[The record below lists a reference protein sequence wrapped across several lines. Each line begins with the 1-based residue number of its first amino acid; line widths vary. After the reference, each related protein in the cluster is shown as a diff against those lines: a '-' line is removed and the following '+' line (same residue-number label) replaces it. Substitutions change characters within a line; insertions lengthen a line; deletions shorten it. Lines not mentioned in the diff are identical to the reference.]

1 MFGRKKMIPAGIAA
15 MGILIAAMA
24 FVGGCGTQNT
34 DQNDQTNV
42 SVEVSAGVENTQAD
56 TDVVC
61 YIDGDAVSVEEYVL
75 LAENHK
81 NDILMRY
88 TTEQVNQP
96 DFWEQEI
103 DGKVPAEQLETI
115 ISQDLTENYAIKH
128 LAVEWKV
135 TEDYTF
141 EDLKAQME
149 EKNDAQSDRADT
161 TDSYGLTEY
170 DISKY
175 YSYWYSNLQT
185 KLINQMI
192 GNSKDYSNA
201 QDVEAYITE
210 KAEKSV
216 IRPGGA
222 SATNVI
228 LETFAQ

>member
-1 MFGRKKMIPAGIAA
+1 MFGRKKMIPAGFAA

-42 SVEVSAGVENTQAD
+42 SVEVSAGAENTQAD

-81 NDILMRY
+81 NDILM
-88 TTEQVNQP
+88 
-96 DFWEQEI
+96 
-103 DGKVPAEQLETI
+103 
-115 ISQDLTENYAIKH
+115 

-149 EKNDAQSDRADT
+149 EKNDAQSDSADT

-185 KLINQMI
+185 KLMNQMI
-192 GNSKDYSNA
+192 GNSKDYSDA

-222 SATNVI
+222 SATDVI

>member
-1 MFGRKKMIPAGIAA
+1 MFGRKKMIPAGFAA

-42 SVEVSAGVENTQAD
+42 SVEVSAGAEN
-56 TDVVC
+56 
-61 YIDGDAVSVEEYVL
+61 SVEEYVL

-96 DFWEQEI
+96 GFWEQEI

-149 EKNDAQSDRADT
+149 EKNDAQSDSADT

-185 KLINQMI
+185 KLMNQMI
-192 GNSKDYSNA
+192 GNSKDYSDA

-222 SATNVI
+222 SATDVI

>member
-1 MFGRKKMIPAGIAA
+1 MFGRKKMIPAGF
-15 MGILIAAMA
+15 AAMA

-42 SVEVSAGVENTQAD
+42 SVEVSAGAENTQAD

-128 LAVEWKV
+128 LAIEWKV

-149 EKNDAQSDRADT
+149 EKNDAQSDSADT
-161 TDSYGLTEY
+161 TVMDKLNT
-170 DISKY
+170 K
-175 YSYWYSNLQT
+175 YWYSNLQT
-185 KLINQMI
+185 KLMNQMI
-192 GNSKDYSNA
+192 GNSKDYSDA

-222 SATNVI
+222 SATDVI

>member
-42 SVEVSAGVENTQAD
+42 SVEVSAGAENTQAD

-115 ISQDLTENYAIKH
+115 ISQDLMENYAIKH

-161 TDSYGLTEY
+161 TDSYGLTVY
-170 DISKY
+170 DINKY
-175 YSYWYSNLQT
+175 YNLQT
-185 KLINQMI
+185 RRMNQMI
-192 GNSKDYSNA
+192 GNSKDYSDA

>member
-1 MFGRKKMIPAGIAA
+1 MFGRKKMIPAGFAA

-42 SVEVSAGVENTQAD
+42 SVEVSAGAENTQAD

-88 TTEQVNQP
+88 TTEQVNQH
-96 DFWEQEI
+96 
-103 DGKVPAEQLETI
+103 V
-115 ISQDLTENYAIKH
+115 
-128 LAVEWKV
+128 AVELKGTV
-135 TEDYTF
+135 DYTF

-149 EKNDAQSDRADT
+149 EKNDAQSDSTDT
-161 TDSYGLTEY
+161 TDSYGLTAY

-185 KLINQMI
+185 KLMNQMI
-192 GNSKDYSNA
+192 GNSKDYSDA

-222 SATNVI
+222 SATDVI

>member
-1 MFGRKKMIPAGIAA
+1 MR
-15 MGILIAAMA
+15 
-24 FVGGCGTQNT
+24 
-34 DQNDQTNV
+34 QNDQTNV
-42 SVEVSAGVENTQAD
+42 SVEVSAGAENTQAD

-135 TEDYTF
+135 TEDYSCVEPVIDKLNT
-141 EDLKAQME
+141 K
-149 EKNDAQSDRADT
+149 
-161 TDSYGLTEY
+161 
-170 DISKY
+170 
-175 YSYWYSNLQT
+175 YWYSNLQT
-185 KLINQMI
+185 KLMNQMI
-192 GNSKDYSNA
+192 GNSKDYSDA

-222 SATNVI
+222 SATDVI

>member
-1 MFGRKKMIPAGIAA
+1 MFGRKKMIPAGFAA

-24 FVGGCGTQNT
+24 FAGGCGTQHT

-42 SVEVSAGVENTQAD
+42 SVEVSAGAEDTQAD
-56 TDVVC
+56 TEVVC
-61 YIDGDAVSVEEYVL
+61 YIDGDAVSVEEYAL

-141 EDLKAQME
+141 EDLKAQMK
-149 EKNDAQSDRADT
+149 EKNAGQS
-161 TDSYGLTEY
+161 DSYGLTEY
-170 DISKY
+170 DIGKY

-185 KLINQMI
+185 NVMNQMI
-192 GNSKDYSNA
+192 GNSDDYSDA
-201 QDVEAYITE
+201 QDVEVCITE

-216 IRPGGA
+216 IKAGGA
-222 SATNVI
+222 SATDVI
-228 LETFAQ
+228 VETFAQ

>member
-1 MFGRKKMIPAGIAA
+1 MFGRKKMIPAGFAA

-42 SVEVSAGVENTQAD
+42 SVEVSAGAENTQAD

-103 DGKVPAEQLETI
+103 DGRAAG
-115 ISQDLTENYAIKH
+115 DDHLTG
-128 LAVEWKV
+128 
-135 TEDYTF
+135 
-141 EDLKAQME
+141 
-149 EKNDAQSDRADT
+149 SD
-161 TDSYGLTEY
+161 G
-170 DISKY
+170 
-175 YSYWYSNLQT
+175 
-185 KLINQMI
+185 KLCHQA
-192 GNSKDYSNA
+192 S
-201 QDVEAYITE
+201 
-210 KAEKSV
+210 
-216 IRPGGA
+216 GG
-222 SATNVI
+222 
-228 LETFAQ
+228 

>member
-1 MFGRKKMIPAGIAA
+1 MFGRKKMIPAGFAA

-42 SVEVSAGVENTQAD
+42 SVEVSAGAENTQAD

-115 ISQDLTENYAIKH
+115 ISQDLTE
-128 LAVEWKV
+128 
-135 TEDYTF
+135 YTF

-149 EKNDAQSDRADT
+149 EKNDAQSDSADT
-161 TDSYGLTEY
+161 TDSYGLTAY

-185 KLINQMI
+185 KLMNQMI
-192 GNSKDYSNA
+192 GNSKDYSDA

-222 SATNVI
+222 SATDVI

>member
-42 SVEVSAGVENTQAD
+42 SVEVSAGAENTQAD

-115 ISQDLTENYAIKH
+115 ISQDLVENYAIKH

-149 EKNDAQSDRADT
+149 KKNDAQSDSADT
-161 TDSYGLTEY
+161 TDSYGLTAY

-185 KLINQMI
+185 KLMNQMI

-222 SATNVI
+222 SATDVI
-228 LETFAQ
+228 QETFVQ

>member
-1 MFGRKKMIPAGIAA
+1 MFGRKKMIPAGFAA

-24 FVGGCGTQNT
+24 FVGGCGTQKT

-42 SVEVSAGVENTQAD
+42 SAEVSAGAENTQAD

-115 ISQDLTENYAIKH
+115 ISQDLTENYAIKR
-128 LAVEWKV
+128 L
-135 TEDYTF
+135 
-141 EDLKAQME
+141 
-149 EKNDAQSDRADT
+149 NGR
-161 TDSYGLTEY
+161 
-170 DISKY
+170 
-175 YSYWYSNLQT
+175 
-185 KLINQMI
+185 
-192 GNSKDYSNA
+192 
-201 QDVEAYITE
+201 
-210 KAEKSV
+210 
-216 IRPGGA
+216 
-222 SATNVI
+222 
-228 LETFAQ
+228 

>member
-1 MFGRKKMIPAGIAA
+1 MFGRKKMIPAGFAA

-42 SVEVSAGVENTQAD
+42 SVEVSAGAENTQAD

-103 DGKVPAEQLETI
+103 DG
-115 ISQDLTENYAIKH
+115 NYAIKH

-149 EKNDAQSDRADT
+149 EKNDAQSDSADT
-161 TDSYGLTEY
+161 TDSYGLTAY

-185 KLINQMI
+185 KLMNQMI
-192 GNSKDYSNA
+192 GNSKDYSDA

-222 SATNVI
+222 SATDVI

>member
-1 MFGRKKMIPAGIAA
+1 MFGRKKMIPAGFAA

-24 FVGGCGTQNT
+24 FVGGCGT
-34 DQNDQTNV
+34 
-42 SVEVSAGVENTQAD
+42 
-56 TDVVC
+56 
-61 YIDGDAVSVEEYVL
+61 
-75 LAENHK
+75 
-81 NDILMRY
+81 
-88 TTEQVNQP
+88 QP

-128 LAVEWKV
+128 LAVEGKV

-149 EKNDAQSDRADT
+149 EKNDAQSDSVDT

-185 KLINQMI
+185 KLMNQMI
-192 GNSKDYSNA
+192 GNSKDYSDA

-222 SATNVI
+222 SATDVI

>member
-1 MFGRKKMIPAGIAA
+1 MFGRKKMIPAGFAA

-34 DQNDQTNV
+34 DQNDQTNI
-42 SVEVSAGVENTQAD
+42 SVEVSAGAENTQAD

-103 DGKVPAEQLETI
+103 AGKVPAEQLETI

-149 EKNDAQSDRADT
+149 EKNDAQSDSADT
-161 TDSYGLTEY
+161 TDSYGLTAY
-170 DISKY
+170 DIS
-175 YSYWYSNLQT
+175 S
-185 KLINQMI
+185 
-192 GNSKDYSNA
+192 
-201 QDVEAYITE
+201 ITVTGIQICRR
-210 KAEKSV
+210 S
-216 IRPGGA
+216 
-222 SATNVI
+222 
-228 LETFAQ
+228 

>member
-1 MFGRKKMIPAGIAA
+1 MFGRKKMIPAGFAA

-42 SVEVSAGVENTQAD
+42 SVEVSAGAENTQAD

-149 EKNDAQSDRADT
+149 EKNDAQSDSADT
-161 TDSYGLTEY
+161 TDSYGLTAY

-185 KLINQMI
+185 KLMNQMI
-192 GNSKDYSNA
+192 GNSKDYSDA
-201 QDVEAYITE
+201 QEDR
-210 KAEKSV
+210 KSV
-216 IRPGGA
+216 
-222 SATNVI
+222 V
-228 LETFAQ
+228 

>member
-1 MFGRKKMIPAGIAA
+1 MDIKKDNAMYMQIAQIAA
-15 MGILIAAMA
+15 GRSYAKRLQ
-24 FVGGCGTQNT
+24 VGCVIVKNNSIISFGWNGMPTGYDNC
-34 DQNDQTNV
+34 
-42 SVEVSAGVENTQAD
+42 
-56 TDVVC
+56 C
-61 YIDGDAVSVEEYVL
+61 EE
-75 LAENHK
+75 
-81 NDILMRY
+81 
-88 TTEQVNQP
+88 
-96 DFWEQEI
+96 EI

-149 EKNDAQSDRADT
+149 EKNDAQSDSADT
-161 TDSYGLTEY
+161 TDSYGLTAY

-185 KLINQMI
+185 KLMNQMI
-192 GNSKDYSNA
+192 GNSKDYSDA

-210 KAEKSV
+210 KAEKAV

-222 SATNVI
+222 SATDVI